1 MLAAMHTLKPM
12 LAAAAVVFIW
22 SGWITLSR
30 YGVHSSLEPADIT
43 LLRYW
48 TALVVVAP
56 LALRYPWRAHP
67 LHRYLVL
74 GLGVGFPYT
83 MLSFYGLR
91 VVRAAHAGVLV
102 NGMLPVLGALAAW
115 FLFRQRIG
123 LHRYAAIGLIF
134 LANGVMAGGRV
145 LSPDRLVGVF
155 ILLAAACC
163 YILHMTAIRLWRMD
177 WRDVVVAVPVVNVVL
192 FTPLWFVLPS
202 SLGGAS
208 LHDMAVQAVYQ
219 GVIVNVLALTA
230 VAYAIRYLGT
240 ITVALF
246 MSFVPV
252 TTALLAWALLGEA
265 PSGWETTGIVGCSLG
280 LTLYAWEPGTAAR
293 AGGKGEQGRGRA
305 GGRMNARELGEVA
318 AGQRCFTQS
327 ERQWCVA
334 ELSGELADW
343 NPLPRPEEADDR
355 VLAGVL
361 LAAWTDSV
369 RCDCE

>member
-123 LHRYAAIGLIF
+123 VHRYAAIGLIF

-145 LSPDRLVGVF
+145 LSPDRLAGVF

-163 YILHMTAIRLWRMD
+163 YTLHMTAIRLWRMD
-177 WRDVVVAVPVVNVVL
+177 WRDVVVVVPVVNVVL

-252 TTALLAWALLGEA
+252 TTALLAWILHGEA
-265 PSGWETTGIVGCSLG
+265 PSGWEAAGIVGCSLG
-280 LTLYAWEPGTAAR
+280 LTLYAWEPGRPPGRAAR
-293 AGGKGEQGRGRA
+293 ESRDG
-305 GGRMNARELGEVA
+305 
-318 AGQRCFTQS
+318 AGQ
-327 ERQWCVA
+327 
-334 ELSGELADW
+334 G
-343 NPLPRPEEADDR
+343 
-355 VLAGVL
+355 GG
-361 LAAWTDSV
+361 
-369 RCDCE
+369 

>member
-134 LANGVMAGGRV
+134 LANGVMAGGQV
-145 LSPDRLVGVF
+145 LTPDRMVGVF
-155 ILLAAACC
+155 ILLAVC
-163 YILHMTAIRLWRMD
+163 R
-177 WRDVVVAVPVVNVVL
+177 
-192 FTPLWFVLPS
+192 S
-202 SLGGAS
+202 
-208 LHDMAVQAVYQ
+208 
-219 GVIVNVLALTA
+219 
-230 VAYAIRYLGT
+230 
-240 ITVALF
+240 
-246 MSFVPV
+246 
-252 TTALLAWALLGEA
+252 
-265 PSGWETTGIVGCSLG
+265 
-280 LTLYAWEPGTAAR
+280 
-293 AGGKGEQGRGRA
+293 
-305 GGRMNARELGEVA
+305 
-318 AGQRCFTQS
+318 
-327 ERQWCVA
+327 
-334 ELSGELADW
+334 
-343 NPLPRPEEADDR
+343 
-355 VLAGVL
+355 
-361 LAAWTDSV
+361 
-369 RCDCE
+369 